1 MCYVSVNQ
9 PMFGTQDVQ
18 SFEEKNVKI
27 FLRLFSISDNQK
39 LISNNHDIKFFIGD
53 FKLLKFFTLL
63 TSLPISLLFKGK
75 KKTQI
80 HLYSFLF
87 GLIKLYYYS
96 TFIPHNRINLKGYEH
111 NNTCLI
117 LSSSCCPNRT
127 MQIYPLSSPKAI
139 SDGSY
144 NSDHYLKVIFG

>member
-1 MCYVSVNQ
+1 
-9 PMFGTQDVQ
+9 MFGTQDVQ

-53 FKLLKFFTLL
+53 FKLLNS
-63 TSLPISLLFKGK
+63 SLFWHPCLYPYYSKGKK

-144 NSDHYLKVIFG
+144 NSDHYLKSYFWLNPV